1 MFLDRL
7 GLRPHG
13 RCLGV
18 CPGMLQKSLESF
30 PAGPTFGNSLR
41 PLLPVL
47 HLLDELVFP
56 IKDRLELIVADPL
69 GQVAQVSQ
77 VRSPGQWWLS
87 PRQLTKRL
95 HAVKELGGALRFLAW
110 LHVQPDVV
118 ENLSKLDQLGC
129 GENDVL
135 TAKLDVA
142 EVLLVELGPCEEI
155 VACLRLKS
163 PRARQDDEC
172 GVDRVLRPSEWGAGE
187 LLADF

>member
-1 MFLDRL
+1 MPGTGSGSFEKAAMFLDRL

-41 PLLPVL
+41 PFLPVL
-47 HLLDELVFP
+47 DLLDKLVFP
-56 IKDRLELIVADPL
+56 FEDRLELIVADPL

-77 VRSPGQWWLS
+77 VRSPGQWRLS

-95 HAVKELGGALRFLAW
+95 HAVKEPGGALRFLAW

-118 ENLSKLDQLGC
+118 ENLPKLDQLGC

-135 TAKLDVA
+135 DSETRRCR
-142 EVLLVELGPCEEI
+142 G
-155 VACLRLKS
+155 S
-163 PRARQDDEC
+163 SGRAW
-172 GVDRVLRPSEWGAGE
+172 S
-187 LLADF
+187 LARESWPAFA

>member
-13 RCLGV
+13 RCLGQG
-18 CPGMLQKSLESF
+18 PSMLEKSPESI
-30 PAGPTFGNSLR
+30 PAGPAFGNSLR
-41 PLLPVL
+41 LFLPALDLL
-47 HLLDELVFP
+47 EKLVFP
-56 IKDRLELIVADPL
+56 FKDRLELIVADPL
-69 GQVAQVSQ
+69 GQVAQVGQ

-87 PRQLTKRL
+87 PRQLPNRL

-110 LHVQPDVV
+110 FHVQPDVV

-129 GENDVL
+129 GENDMF

-142 EVLLVELGPCEEI
+142 EVLLVELGPCEGI
-155 VACLRLKS
+155 VAHLRLQS

-172 GVDRVLRPSEWGAGE
+172 GVDGVLRPSEWRVGE
-187 LLADF
+187 MLADL